1 MAAHQAP
8 PSLGFSRQEHWSGLP
23 FPSPMHES
31 EKWKWSRSVV
41 SDSSRPHGLQ
51 SALTLC
57 AVLAVTV
64 AHEASRASIFLH
76 IENIRKDKK
85 IRKCCICIDTSRGS
99 SGACSSISNL
109 VNVPGSWLAYQ
120 PPISMSSFPI
130 LLTVEECFLP
140 NINLDSSSVRNPP
153 VICLYSGQTQT
164 S

>member
-1 MAAHQAP
+1 MLGDRGTERWGNLPKVSWRKQRRQWWNPDFFTPKSVLPCAAHPVHAV
-8 PSLGFSRQEHWSGLP
+8 
-23 FPSPMHES
+23 SP
-31 EKWKWSRSVV
+31 
-41 SDSSRPHGLQ
+41 
-51 SALTLC
+51 AT
-57 AVLAVTV
+57 VLAVT

-76 IENIRKDKK
+76 IENIWKDKK
-85 IRKCCICIDTSRGS
+85 IRKCCICIATSRGS

-140 NINLDSSSVRNPP
+140 NINLDSSSAWNPP